1 MGLLDRGDQPSGSLN
16 VAQKKRLEMARA
28 LAARPYLLLLDEVLA
43 GLNPS
48 EIASMMATV
57 RAIREDGISILMIEH
72 VMQAIMSISDRI
84 LVLDYGTLIA
94 TGLPEEVANNPQ
106 VIEAYLGD
114 PENDGATAGGVDYMA
129 ILEVNDIASG
139 YEGVQ
144 ILWGVNLKLE
154 PGKLTTLVGSN
165 GVGKTTLLK
174 TVMGLMAPI
183 NGSVSFQGEDVT
195 NLSAHARANAGMV
208 LVPEGRQLFT
218 EMTIYENLEM
228 GAFSP
233 RARATFNQ
241 NLDKVYELFPR
252 LKERTR
258 QKAGTLSGGEQQMVA
273 VGRGLMAEP
282 EVLMLDELSLGL
294 SPLLALT
301 LFEALT
307 RLKKTG
313 LTMLLVE
320 QNVTM
325 ALAVSD
331 YAYVLAEGKV
341 HLEGPARELS
351 KNDEVRRTYL
361 GI

>member
-1 MGLLDRGDQPSGSLN
+1 
-16 VAQKKRLEMARA
+16 MA
-28 LAARPYLLLLDEVLA
+28 L
-43 GLNPS
+43 
-48 EIASMMATV
+48 
-57 RAIREDGISILMIEH
+57 
-72 VMQAIMSISDRI
+72 
-84 LVLDYGTLIA
+84 
-94 TGLPEEVANNPQ
+94 
-106 VIEAYLGD
+106 
-114 PENDGATAGGVDYMA
+114 
-129 ILEVNDIASG
+129 LEVQDIASG
-139 YEGVQ
+139 YAGVQ

-154 PGKLTTLVGSN
+154 SGRLTTLVGSN

-174 TVMGLMAPI
+174 TVMGLLRPLE
-183 NGSVSFQGEDVT
+183 GSVTFQGRDVT
-195 NLSAHARANAGMV
+195 RLSSHARAKAGMV

-218 EMTIYENLEM
+218 EMTVYENLEM

-233 RARATFNQ
+233 RARTSFKQ

-252 LKERTR
+252 LQERAH

-282 EVLMLDELSLGL
+282 EILMLDELSLGL
-294 SPLLALT
+294 SPLLALN

-307 RLKKTG
+307 RLKATG

-320 QNVTM
+320 QNVAM

-341 HLEGPARELS
+341 HLEGPARDLR

>member
-1 MGLLDRGDQPSGSLN
+1 
-16 VAQKKRLEMARA
+16 MA
-28 LAARPYLLLLDEVLA
+28 L
-43 GLNPS
+43 
-48 EIASMMATV
+48 
-57 RAIREDGISILMIEH
+57 
-72 VMQAIMSISDRI
+72 
-84 LVLDYGTLIA
+84 
-94 TGLPEEVANNPQ
+94 
-106 VIEAYLGD
+106 
-114 PENDGATAGGVDYMA
+114 
-129 ILEVNDIASG
+129 LEVKSLASG

-154 PGKLTTLVGSN
+154 AGKLTTLVGSN

-174 TVMGLMAPI
+174 TVMGLMKPLEGTVA
-183 NGSVSFQGEDVT
+183 FQGREVT
-195 NLSAHARANAGMV
+195 NLSAHGRAKAGMV

-218 EMTIYENLEM
+218 EMTVYENLEM
-228 GAFSP
+228 GAFSK
-233 RARATFNQ
+233 RAHANFQQ
-241 NLDKVYELFPR
+241 NLGKVYELFPR
-252 LKERTR
+252 LKERAR

-282 EVLMLDELSLGL
+282 EILMLDELSLGL

-331 YAYVLAEGKV
+331 YGYVLAEGKV
-341 HLEGPARELS
+341 HLEGPAPDLR

>member
-1 MGLLDRGDQPSGSLN
+1 MNLL
-16 VAQKKRLEMARA
+16 
-28 LAARPYLLLLDEVLA
+28 
-43 GLNPS
+43 
-48 EIASMMATV
+48 EI
-57 RAIREDGISILMIEH
+57 
-72 VMQAIMSISDRI
+72 
-84 LVLDYGTLIA
+84 
-94 TGLPEEVANNPQ
+94 
-106 VIEAYLGD
+106 
-114 PENDGATAGGVDYMA
+114 ND
-129 ILEVNDIASG
+129 LASG

-144 ILWGVNLKLE
+144 ILWGVNLRLE
-154 PGKLTTLVGSN
+154 KGKLTSLVGSN

-174 TVMGLMAPI
+174 TVMGLIKPSE
-183 NGSVSFQGEDVT
+183 GTVSFQGRNVT
-195 NLSAHARANAGMV
+195 KQSAHGRAKAGMV

-218 EMTIYENLEM
+218 EMTVYENLEM

-233 RARATFNQ
+233 RARTNFNQ
-241 NLDKVYELFPR
+241 NLGKVYELFPR
-252 LKERTR
+252 LKERAR

-331 YAYVLAEGKV
+331 YAYVLAEGRV
-341 HLEGPARELS
+341 HLEGEARELK
-351 KNDEVRRTYL
+351 KNNEVRRTYL